1 MLLSVAIVNWNTTN
15 LLINLLD
22 SIDRFS
28 PNCDYEIIVI
38 DNASKDFNLDEMT
51 SKYPLINF
59 IANTRNAGYA
69 EGNNQAFEISKGD
82 YVLLLNPDTEVTD
95 GAIDELLS
103 FMDKHPQ
110 TAAVGSK
117 LIRPGGSIDRSVRG
131 FPSPA
136 AIGFEMMGLSKLFP
150 DSKLFC
156 AYRMTWFN
164 YNEILEVDQPMGSC
178 LMLSAK
184 VLKEIGSFDEAFP
197 IFFNEVD
204 WLYRAKQAGYKIY
217 FDPNAVVIHHGAAS
231 TKQAGEA
238 VMKMESHVSLLRFY
252 EKHYKAIINPIAYW
266 FTIICIRLSIAINCR
281 A

>member
-1 MLLSVAIVNWNTTN
+1 MLLSIAIVNWNTTN

-28 PNCDYEIIVI
+28 PSSDFEIIVI
-38 DNASKDFNLDEMT
+38 DNASKDFDLEEMT
-51 SKYPLINF
+51 SKYPLISF
-59 IANTRNAGYA
+59 IANTRNSGYA
-69 EGNNQAFEISKGD
+69 EGNNQAFELSKGD
-82 YVLLLNPDTEVTD
+82 YILLLNPDTEVTD
-95 GAIDELLS
+95 GAIEELLS
-103 FMDKHPQ
+103 FMDKHPK

-117 LIRPGGSIDRSVRG
+117 LIRPDGSIDRSVRS

-150 DSKLFC
+150 DSKLFG

-164 YNEILEVDQPMGSC
+164 YNEVSEVDQPMGSC
-178 LMLSAK
+178 LMLSSK
-184 VLKEIGSFDEAFP
+184 VLKEIGPFDEAFP

-204 WLYRAKQAGYKIY
+204 WLYRAKKAGYKIY

-231 TKQAGEA
+231 TKQVGEA

-252 EKHYKAIINPIAYW
+252 EKHYKAIINPVAYW
-266 FTIICIRLSIAINCR
+266 FTIICIRLSIAVNCR